1 MLKAFKEYQCYRTKD
16 ADCASPDSFSL
27 LYIFNPRGKNDYIQD
42 KIYSIH
48 KLECWRYTY
57 LPKKKVLF
65 NLERK
70 MYFSSIPEMY
80 LKIVNDGY
88 ISC

>member
-1 MLKAFKEYQCYRTKD
+1 MTPFKTRFTGSINGMLKV
-16 ADCASPDSFSL
+16 
-27 LYIFNPRGKNDYIQD
+27 
-42 KIYSIH
+42 H
-48 KLECWRYTY
+48 
-57 LPKKKVLF
+57 LPTKKKVLF

>member
-1 MLKAFKEYQCYRTKD
+1 MLPLTHLACFTFLIQEAKMTTFKTRFTV
-16 ADCASPDSFSL
+16 
-27 LYIFNPRGKNDYIQD
+27 
-42 KIYSIH
+42 SINWNVEGT
-48 KLECWRYTY
+48 LTY
-57 LPKKKVLF
+57 PKKKVLF

-80 LKIVNDGY
+80 LKLVNDGY

>member
-1 MLKAFKEYQCYRTKD
+1 MRIMLPLAHLACFTFLIQEAKMTTFKTRFTVSINGMLKV
-16 ADCASPDSFSL
+16 
-27 LYIFNPRGKNDYIQD
+27 
-42 KIYSIH
+42 H
-48 KLECWRYTY
+48 
-57 LPKKKVLF
+57 LPTKKKVLF

-80 LKIVNDGY
+80 LKIVSDGY